1 MNFWGQSFL
10 PYIIIV
16 LSLIVGLQSII
27 AFTKYQKQLV
37 SGQLAD
43 EAAGEFKTRFNL
55 YGSLYLVVAVLVILA
70 SYTIMSDIMLIMMLI
85 MIGGGIYNLLLVNK
99 KNGYDLADLR
109 LLRWNGMILLAIAI
123 VYVIITFIV

>member
-55 YGSLYLVVAVLVILA
+55 YGSLYLVVAVLVVLA

-99 KNGYDLADLR
+99 KSGYDLADLR
-109 LLRWNGMILLAIAI
+109 LLRWNGMILMAIAI

>member
-1 MNFWGQSFL
+1 VNFWGQSFL

-55 YGSLYLVVAVLVILA
+55 YGSLYLVVAVLVVLA

-99 KNGYDLADLR
+99 KSGYDLADLR
-109 LLRWNGMILLAIAI
+109 LLRWNGMILMAIAI

>member
-1 MNFWGQSFL
+1 VNFWGQSFL

-27 AFTKYQKQLV
+27 AFAKYQKQLV